1 MIKYVLNIA
10 FFLFST
16 FAIGQQKD
24 DKAKVWEKE
33 KDLLEYR
40 KDEKY
45 SGPDDWSGSYPATMD
60 DDLTSTYG
68 SGSSSGNSGYNPSGI
83 QYSPQ
88 QIQQDREVN
97 RGFNRGGNGDGSLP
111 SDPEVE
117 KPDPIDLPDID
128 APDIDAPDIDVDPP
142 KIPESFWR
150 VLLFILIF
158 VVIAIIA
165 YIIVRRKRPS
175 NTTLVVDAVDVE
187 NSWNPEVITK
197 TELELK
203 LEEALLNEDY
213 REGVRIYF
221 TFILKELIRKDWIKW
236 RREKTNYHYV
246 LEMHK
251 KPGAHQFNECVRIYD
266 LVWYGDYH
274 IDRDIYELLKPI
286 LENYYQS
293 LEPLN
298 E

>member
-1 MIKYVLNIA
+1 MIKALLHIALFLVPILVL
-10 FFLFST
+10 
-16 FAIGQQKD
+16 GQQKD
-24 DKAKVWEKE
+24 DKAKVWEDE
-33 KDLLEYR
+33 KDYLEYR

-45 SGPDDWSGSYPATMD
+45 KGPEDWYGSYPATMD

-68 SGSSSGNSGYNPSGI
+68 ASSTSSSSYTPSGI

-97 RGFNRGGNGDGSLP
+97 RGFSRGGNGDGSLP
-111 SDPEVE
+111 SDPDVE
-117 KPDPIDLPDID
+117 EPDPVDLPDVDIPDID
-128 APDIDAPDIDVDPP
+128 APDIDIDPP
-142 KIPESFWR
+142 TIPQSFWR
-150 VLLFILIF
+150 VLIFILIF
-158 VVIAIIA
+158 VTIALIA
-165 YIIVRRKRPS
+165 YLIMRNKRPGNS
-175 NTTLVVDAVDVE
+175 TLVVNAVDVE
-187 NSWNPEVITK
+187 NDWNPEVISK

-251 KPGAHQFNECVRIYD
+251 QSGAHRFNECVRIYD

-274 IDRDIYELLKPI
+274 IDKDIYELLKPT